1 MLESFVAGA
10 AAALIGV
17 LSGQGLVLA
26 AQHKKSTARLSALEE
41 SMPELITRAEV
52 QNAFAQAA
60 AIEARRMAETQ
71 QQARQV
77 AVFRDGQ
84 PQQPP
89 GLNKQINDQLAALS
103 DRISAINNQF
113 GLG

>member
-26 AQHKKSTARLSALEE
+26 AQHKKSSGRISALEQA
-41 SMPELITRAEV
+41 MPELITRAEV

-60 AIEARRMAETQ
+60 AIEARRMAESQ

-77 AVFRDGQ
+77 AAFPAQ
-84 PQQPP
+84 QQPP

-113 GLG
+113 GIG

>member
-17 LSGQGLVLA
+17 LSGQGFVLA
-26 AQHKKSTARLSALEE
+26 TQHKKSSSRINALEQA
-41 SMPELITRAEV
+41 MPELITRAEV

-60 AIEARRMAETQ
+60 AIEARRMAESQ
-71 QQARQV
+71 QQTRQG
-77 AVFRDGQ
+77 AAFPSPQ
-84 PQQPP
+84 QQPP

-113 GLG
+113 GLS